1 MKSMVHSNLIFG
13 RLTHLHRSR
22 ARVENQ
28 LGSTGAITDYGKR
41 RISFSGPTIF
51 NSLGC
56 NIGLD
61 MVLRLSEFENLLR
74 GKLATFD
81 HLVELFGVVW
91 G

>member
-1 MKSMVHSNLIFG
+1 M
-13 RLTHLHRSR
+13 R
-22 ARVENQ
+22 RVENQ
-28 LGSTGAITDYGKR
+28 LGSTGARTDYGKR

-61 MVLRLSEFENLLR
+61 MDWTLQCPAISMLP
-74 GKLATFD
+74 GKLATLN

-91 G
+91 ADSLSLYCSLLHRKNS